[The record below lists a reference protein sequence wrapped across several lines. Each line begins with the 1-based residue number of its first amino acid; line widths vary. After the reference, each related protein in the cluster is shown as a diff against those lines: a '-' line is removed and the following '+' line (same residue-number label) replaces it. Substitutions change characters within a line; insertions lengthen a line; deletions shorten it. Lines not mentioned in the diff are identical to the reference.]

1 MSRLRKQIKTLIKNS
16 DSTPSLFYWTQ
27 ILTFF
32 EDHTDEL
39 DIKEVR
45 MLCAECERCRTYWN
59 TEEVTE
65 TKFIKPG
72 GQEQTLTRVRQS
84 LHIEQEDVNP
94 NIYAHLAEMERQ
106 EEEKKPAVEEQVP
119 ATATA

>member
-1 MSRLRKQIKTLIKNS
+1 
-16 DSTPSLFYWTQ
+16 
-27 ILTFF
+27 
-32 EDHTDEL
+32 
-39 DIKEVR
+39 